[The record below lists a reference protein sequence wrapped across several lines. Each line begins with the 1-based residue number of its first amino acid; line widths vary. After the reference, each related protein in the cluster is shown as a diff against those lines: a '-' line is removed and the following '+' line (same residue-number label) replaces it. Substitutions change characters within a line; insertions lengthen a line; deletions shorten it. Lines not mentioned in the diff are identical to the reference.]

1 MNDTVNSRIQTYRL
15 MQKFCISHSWDFAP
29 ASLGA
34 QLFTK
39 VSTKLSELPSRKLN
53 QPQNLYRV
61 KLVHPLTS
69 GEYAFVAR

>member
-15 MQKFCISHSWDFAP
+15 MQKFCISHWWDFAP
-29 ASLGA
+29 ASLGP

-39 VSTKLSELPSRKLN
+39 VSTKLSEFTQSQTN
-53 QPQNLYRV
+53 QPQKLYRV
-61 KLVHPLTS
+61 KLVPPLTS